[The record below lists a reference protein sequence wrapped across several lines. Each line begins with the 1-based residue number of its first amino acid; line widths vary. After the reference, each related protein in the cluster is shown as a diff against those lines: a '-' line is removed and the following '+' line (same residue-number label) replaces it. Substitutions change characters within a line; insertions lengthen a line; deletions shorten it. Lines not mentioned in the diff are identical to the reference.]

1 MHFCTK
7 WAPVECRI
15 ALCNTM
21 TFLTQPFLVLISFW
35 TQIYIYIYLSI
46 LSWKPF
52 RIYIYLMMIEIMW
65 HRKIICVAYN
75 QRNDIEWN
83 DILSVCITL
92 SFYELF
98 TRPKMDMM
106 QFFRMKHGS
115 LNGWCR
121 LLSSNYTNWLI
132 VWRKYTNYCS
142 MWEST
147 MAWAAFIY
155 LTDLCLFVLL
165 YAIVYIFDL
174 KQIKLGVWKLSGW
187 GHYWWMAKEN
197 TQPQN
202 MSS

>member
-1 MHFCTK
+1 M
-7 WAPVECRI
+7 
-15 ALCNTM
+15 
-21 TFLTQPFLVLISFW
+21 
-35 TQIYIYIYLSI
+35 
-46 LSWKPF
+46 
-52 RIYIYLMMIEIMW
+52 
-65 HRKIICVAYN
+65 
-75 QRNDIEWN
+75 
-83 DILSVCITL
+83 CITL

-155 LTDLCLFVLL
+155 LTDLCLFVCFVICHCL
-165 YAIVYIFDL
+165 YIWF
-174 KQIKLGVWKLSGW
+174 KTNQIGCVKIKWMRAL
-187 GHYWWMAKEN
+187 YWWMAKEN

-202 MSS
+202 MSSYMLIFFSCWVLTLAYYSCDPYLKNLSTIYEKLNSKRS